1 MTKLRPAQEPLP
13 APAAAIAEVRTA
25 DKAMVAGPQLADAKD
40 LDAATPVYPD
50 DPRPFDLTGSTMLDP
65 AAIAPDPSKLSLPPG
80 TIYHVESATGSLRAG
95 PSLSY
100 AELATLHRG
109 QEVIATGEASGD
121 WLWVRTRGGALSGYV
136 LSDRLIRAN

>member
-1 MTKLRPAQEPLP
+1 MTDDAFW
-13 APAAAIAEVRTA
+13 AAA
-25 DKAMVAGPQLADAKD
+25 LADAEAA
-40 LDAATPVYPD
+40 DAA
-50 DPRPFDLTGSTMLDP
+50 DPLAGFRERFH
-65 AAIAPDPSKLSLPPG
+65 LPPG